1 MQGNGTK
8 QADWLQLLDLLLEL
22 MLMTVAAASAEWL

>member
-1 MQGNGTK
+1 MQGNVTK

-22 MLMTVAAASAEWL
+22 LLMTVGAASAKWL